1 MRGGCRFQKIVLFPF
16 FCYDGPIE
24 KDEGERTAMRKRAFV
39 GLAGILCAFALTVP
53 VFAASYVDD
62 CDSLAPDGTRSY
74 GGFSEAVGDF
84 DVFSGWGTCGDATAL
99 AVGGRE
105 AQATYRVSGAE
116 SVEMS
121 FYASLSTCATP
132 YGKDAFTLGGQS
144 AEALLNARRCFY
156 DRAADVVF
164 LTENGRNFSLQY
176 DPFYGLLLRED
187 GRPLS
192 DDCFWGLNL
201 SVSRDGSAFTPLRD
215 VTLARVES
223 QWLELS
229 TGRYYR
235 ETCTARLPEGTRYV
249 RAAFEDFRSLEEVPD
264 RTRAFL
270 LARVRFDGDALMSG
284 GSGSEES
291 SSVPGGES
299 SSVPDSSSRL
309 PTAGGGGGSARFRG
323 LGRRPR
329 RGLPAC
335 RRGAWG
341 KRLPNGG
348 HLRPSREA
356 GTGALRRRG
365 RLPEPRRRGRRR
377 ALRYSAGE
385 VRRHGRRGS
394 GALHPAQLPA
404 RCAPVSGL
412 LTNTRRRL

>member
-1 MRGGCRFQKIVLFPF
+1 
-16 FCYDGPIE
+16 
-24 KDEGERTAMRKRAFV
+24 
-39 GLAGILCAFALTVP
+39 
-53 VFAASYVDD
+53 
-62 CDSLAPDGTRSY
+62 
-74 GGFSEAVGDF
+74 
-84 DVFSGWGTCGDATAL
+84 
-99 AVGGRE
+99 
-105 AQATYRVSGAE
+105 
-116 SVEMS
+116 MS

-201 SVSRDGSAFTPLRD
+201 SVRGTAPPYARGTSRSL
-215 VTLARVES
+215 RVES

-270 LARVRFDGDALMSG
+270 LARVRFDGDALTPG

-291 SSVPGGES
+291 SSVPGGGS

-309 PTAGGGGGSARFRG
+309 PTAGGGGGSASGGRFWRPAFAGTAGGRGGSARFRG

-329 RGLPAC
+329 PRSPRVPPGSVGKAPPERRTPPPVPRGGNRSPPE
-335 RRGAWG
+335 AW
-341 KRLPNGG
+341 
-348 HLRPSREA
+348 PSTGTSAA
-356 GTGALRRRG
+356 GTPPALRH
-365 RLPEPRRRGRRR
+365 
-377 ALRYSAGE
+377 SAGE

-412 LTNTRRRL
+412 LTKYPAAVYNKEYPYSGAASGARRESKGFPDSESYGRKAK